1 MVLLNSLTSLVP
13 KNLLRDKA
21 RERVNK
27 KKLFLGVLD
36 VMWQLLLA
44 DFLLGAGAVA
54 TNRLSFAPAC
64 IRKSRFLND
73 ATGYVLIKLKCRVV
87 VIF

>member
-1 MVLLNSLTSLVP
+1 MVLLNRLTSLVP
-13 KNLLRDKA
+13 KNLLRDKTKG
-21 RERVNK
+21 ELI

-44 DFLLGAGAVA
+44 DFPLGAGAVA
-54 TNRLSFAPAC
+54 ANRFSFAPAC

-73 ATGYVLIKLKCRVV
+73 ASGGYE
-87 VIF
+87 